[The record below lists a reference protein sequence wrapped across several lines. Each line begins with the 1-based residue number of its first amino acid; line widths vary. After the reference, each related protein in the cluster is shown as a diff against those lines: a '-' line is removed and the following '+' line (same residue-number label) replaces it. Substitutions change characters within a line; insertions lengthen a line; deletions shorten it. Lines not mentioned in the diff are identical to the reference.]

1 MADEQEQLQ
10 EADEPPEPP
19 KKKSKLK
26 LIILV
31 VLPLVLILGAGGA
44 VYLFGDTL
52 LKGYLPG
59 IFGGNKAEVKKKEVA
74 VGPILTLEPF
84 IFNLSGNTARFAK
97 VSVAVG
103 VKDPKV
109 LEEAKKM
116 VPVLRDRAL
125 VVLSGKTADVLI
137 DVASRDTI
145 KKELYEGLKGFFKT
159 GDELQSVYI
168 TDIIIP

>member
-1 MADEQEQLQ
+1 MADEEKELEQ
-10 EADEPPEPP
+10 ADDPLEPP

-31 VLPLVLILGAGGA
+31 VVPLVLIIGAGAA

-59 IFGGNKAEVKKKEVA
+59 ILGGKEAEVKKKEVA

-103 VKDPKV
+103 VKDAKV
-109 LEEAKKM
+109 LEEAKKL

-125 VVLSGKTADVLI
+125 VVLAGKTGDVLI

-145 KKELYEGLKGFFKT
+145 KKELYESLKGLFKT